1 MMDGSKLHKF
11 HGLFK
16 TQFSIVF
23 QVDVFESNLK
33 TFVLNMAEHNTKM
46 YCNLANFYNK
56 FLK

>member
-1 MMDGSKLHKF
+1 MDGSKLHKF